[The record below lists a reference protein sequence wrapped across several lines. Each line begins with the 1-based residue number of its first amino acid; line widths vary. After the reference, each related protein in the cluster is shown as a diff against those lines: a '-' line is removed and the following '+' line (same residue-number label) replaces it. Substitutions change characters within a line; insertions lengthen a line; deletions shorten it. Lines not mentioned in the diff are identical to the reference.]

1 MPRVNVYLPDD
12 VAAAARAAGL
22 NVSALTRQAI
32 VDALARRATD
42 EWLDSLASGES
53 DVTGDEVLAAIDA
66 ARDELGD

>member
-42 EWLDSLASGES
+42 DWLDSLASGES
-53 DVTGDEVLAAIDA
+53 GVTRDEVLAALDA